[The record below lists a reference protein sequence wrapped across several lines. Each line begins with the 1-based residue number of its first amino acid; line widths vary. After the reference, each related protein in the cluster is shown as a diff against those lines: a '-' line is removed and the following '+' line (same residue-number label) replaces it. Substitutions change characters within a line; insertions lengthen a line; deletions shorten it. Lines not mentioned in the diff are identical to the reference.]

1 MASPAR
7 QAGSSGNLSAP
18 FPTSIAMNFNAE
30 FAGVHAAPATTVLS
44 LEFVAR
50 PENARSAPI
59 SLPGEIQAGL
69 EDVPGFAGS
78 VVLVAEQEPRLI
90 TVVIFWSGSEG
101 RRRYS
106 QSIRRVRALVTP
118 YVDRNLRLQ
127 TMMAHLPVPR
137 AAAAETNSDD
147 AGFIL
152 RENSIH
158 ASVYESTHEENVC
171 LA

>member
-1 MASPAR
+1 
-7 QAGSSGNLSAP
+7 
-18 FPTSIAMNFNAE
+18 MNFNTE
-30 FAGVHAAPATTVLS
+30 FAGAHAAPATTVLS

-69 EDVPGFAGS
+69 EDMPGFAGS
-78 VVLVAEQEPRLI
+78 VVLVAEQEARLI

-106 QSIRRVRALVTP
+106 QSIRRVRALVAP

-127 TMMAHLPVPR
+127 TMMAHMSVPR
-137 AAAAETNSDD
+137 IAAAETDSEDTS
-147 AGFIL
+147 FIV

-158 ASVYESTHEENVC
+158 APVHESTHEENVC